1 MSSSNNKYNGT
12 TLIAKPKTFLEREN
26 NTLYYQKVGFSKREL
41 QMTKQNKMIEEKV
54 LREIVKHGG
63 GNTGLCGGYSGY
75 SNHKKQKE
83 TAVKERTE
91 LPKPIEVSMEEQ
103 QLQNIK
109 MTIENLKS
117 EFQEVE
123 SWEDLS
129 V

>member
-1 MSSSNNKYNGT
+1 MSSSMNNKYNGT
-12 TLIAKPKTFLEREN
+12 NLIAKPKTFLEREN

-41 QMTKQNKMIEEKV
+41 HITKQNKMTEEKV

-63 GNTGLCGGYSGY
+63 GPPTIGRGYSY
-75 SNHKKQKE
+75 NIKPKLQIKKEESAEHSNPQE
-83 TAVKERTE
+83 T
-91 LPKPIEVSMEEQ
+91 VSVEEQ

-109 MTIENLKS
+109 MTIENLKC

-123 SWEDLS
+123 TWEDLD

>member
-1 MSSSNNKYNGT
+1 MNNKYNGT

-54 LREIVKHGG
+54 LREISKHGG
-63 GNTGLCGGYSGY
+63 GVPTLSGGYSGY
-75 SNHKKQKE
+75 SSHKKQKDA
-83 TAVKERTE
+83 AVKEKTE
-91 LPKPIEVSMEEQ
+91 LPKPVEVSVEEQ

-109 MTIENLKS
+109 MTIENLKC